1 MSLRVGFFPQN
12 NSLWVLRHR
21 GILERSV
28 GDVEWVNLRELPGGG
43 RVDPKRALPSQ
54 HGDHL
59 FDGGYDFIGTGSTP
73 PVTAQAKGHDV
84 VYVAVSGPRYENGRL
99 VVRDESPIRDV
110 ADLAGKRIALGHG
123 SWQTTLVLLA
133 LEKAGLTW
141 RDIEPVD
148 TYGNAAELF
157 LAGEVDAWVGS
168 YPHLTAVEEQVAVRG
183 LIPTEELFT
192 HRSLWFTSRSFATSR
207 REELAAIVDALQE
220 SDRWIQDNY
229 AEAAALFVGTGGGD
243 GSAAGDNQAAWE
255 HALRTRPWGQLPVT
269 DDFVAE
275 QQHAADLFRASGLT
289 DRDIRVADAVL
300 PELNELVAASA
311 KAAARA

>member
-110 ADLAGKRIALGHG
+110 ADLAGKRIALGQPQGAHPAG
-123 SWQTTLVLLA
+123 VRPAALHMDVLSSRGPADRQGLFGPVGRDALVLVLLA
-133 LEKAGLTW
+133 VPCFG
-141 RDIEPVD
+141 
-148 TYGNAAELF
+148 
-157 LAGEVDAWVGS
+157 
-168 YPHLTAVEEQVAVRG
+168 
-183 LIPTEELFT
+183 
-192 HRSLWFTSRSFATSR
+192 SR
-207 REELAAIVDALQE
+207 R
-220 SDRWIQDNY
+220 R
-229 AEAAALFVGTGGGD
+229 
-243 GSAAGDNQAAWE
+243 
-255 HALRTRPWGQLPVT
+255 
-269 DDFVAE
+269 
-275 QQHAADLFRASGLT
+275 
-289 DRDIRVADAVL
+289 
-300 PELNELVAASA
+300 
-311 KAAARA
+311 